1 MSDLLLLTSAL
12 EPAPEILPSLGLLL
26 HSVRIGPP
34 EVPALADAP
43 PADAILVDA
52 RRDLAQARSLC
63 LLLRTASVDAP
74 LLAVV
79 TEGGLAAVTADW
91 GADDVIL
98 HTAGPAEVEARLRL
112 AIGRK
117 TSLAPAAPDEI
128 RSGDLAIDEATY
140 TARLRTRALD
150 LTFKEFE
157 LLKFLAQHPGR
168 VFTRAHLLQEV
179 WGYDYFGGTRT
190 VDVHV
195 RRLRAKLGTEHEAL
209 IGTVR
214 NVGYRFVP
222 AKGADEGRA
231 PRASGPADQDPANG
245 GVTEADGLP
254 ADGGGAQVP
263 PRAGRENW
271 RRPAGTRP
279 AETSRPVPP
288 PPTGAEA
295 PSPAGNE
302 APLIT
307 AAGPLAQA
315 EAARVLQLA
324 GAAAGHDAVA
334 PLSEPVLLELRY
346 GGDPQARNLLLTV
359 GPALAG
365 YAHVHPPAQPARP
378 QTQPARPRTR
388 PIRTRA
394 RPRNW

>member
-1 MSDLLLLTSAL
+1 MSDLLLLTGAL
-12 EPAPEILPSLGLLL
+12 ESAPEILPSLGLLL

-34 EVPALADAP
+34 EVPVLADAP

-63 LLLRTASVDAP
+63 LLLRTASLDVP

-112 AIGRK
+112 AIGRRA
-117 TSLAPAAPDEI
+117 SLAPAAPDEI

-140 TARLRTRALD
+140 TARLRARALD

-222 AKGADEGRA
+222 AKGADGGRA
-231 PRASGPADQDPANG
+231 PRAARPADQDPANG
-245 GVTEADGLP
+245 GATEADSRPAGSRPRGSRLADGQPTGSRPAGSRP
-254 ADGGGAQVP
+254 ADGQPADGQPADGQPAGSRPAGSRGAQV
-263 PRAGRENW
+263 
-271 RRPAGTRP
+271 RPGADEDQKEASAAP
-279 AETSRPVPP
+279 ADR
-288 PPTGAEA
+288 G
-295 PSPAGNE
+295 
-302 APLIT
+302 
-307 AAGPLAQA
+307 
-315 EAARVLQLA
+315 
-324 GAAAGHDAVA
+324 
-334 PLSEPVLLELRY
+334 
-346 GGDPQARNLLLTV
+346 
-359 GPALAG
+359 
-365 YAHVHPPAQPARP
+365 
-378 QTQPARPRTR
+378 
-388 PIRTRA
+388 
-394 RPRNW
+394 

>member
-1 MSDLLLLTSAL
+1 
-12 EPAPEILPSLGLLL
+12 LLL
-26 HSVRIGPP
+26 HTVRIGPP
-34 EVPALADAP
+34 EVPTLADAP

-63 LLLRTASVDAP
+63 LLLRTASLDAP

-79 TEGGLAAVTADW
+79 TEGGLAAVTAEW

-117 TSLAPAAPDEI
+117 ASLAPAAPDEI

-140 TARLRTRALD
+140 TARLRARALD

-195 RRLRAKLGTEHEAL
+195 RRLRAKLGAEHEAL

-222 AKGADEGRA
+222 AKGGDEGRVSRSSHPEDPDQGMTEA
-231 PRASGPADQDPANG
+231 NGLAADGVRTDRARRAGAQQDTEPKEASATPAD
-245 GVTEADGLP
+245 
-254 ADGGGAQVP
+254 
-263 PRAGRENW
+263 
-271 RRPAGTRP
+271 RR
-279 AETSRPVPP
+279 
-288 PPTGAEA
+288 
-295 PSPAGNE
+295 
-302 APLIT
+302 
-307 AAGPLAQA
+307 
-315 EAARVLQLA
+315 
-324 GAAAGHDAVA
+324 
-334 PLSEPVLLELRY
+334 
-346 GGDPQARNLLLTV
+346 
-359 GPALAG
+359 
-365 YAHVHPPAQPARP
+365 
-378 QTQPARPRTR
+378 
-388 PIRTRA
+388 
-394 RPRNW
+394 